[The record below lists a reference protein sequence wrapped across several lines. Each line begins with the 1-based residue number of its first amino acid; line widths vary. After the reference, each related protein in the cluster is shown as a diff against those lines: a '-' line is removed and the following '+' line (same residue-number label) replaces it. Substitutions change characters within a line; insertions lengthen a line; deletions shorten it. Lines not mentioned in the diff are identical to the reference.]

1 MTTLLEITQNQAQ
14 SLFYSF
20 KEKIKLNEILIN
32 DSAPDNYTAKI
43 NIDAISAP
51 IPISPP
57 SPLTTSTTTST
68 TTLISNSKIFI
79 TLKKIH
85 ITCEPILCEP
95 NLCELFLMRTYI
107 FWFT

>member
-20 KEKIKLNEILIN
+20 KEKISLNENLIIG
-32 DSAPDNYTAKI
+32 STPDNYTAKI

-51 IPISPP
+51 TPISRP

-68 TTLISNSKIFI
+68 TTTSLISNLMNFLPKDKILQELQLSR
-79 TLKKIH
+79 TKLLKIGVLLL
-85 ITCEPILCEP
+85 I
-95 NLCELFLMRTYI
+95 
-107 FWFT
+107 

>member
-20 KEKIKLNEILIN
+20 KGAISLNEKLIIA
-32 DSAPDNYTAKI
+32 SAPDNYTAKI

-51 IPISPP
+51 FPISPP

-68 TTLISNSKIFI
+68 TTTSLISN
-79 TLKKIH
+79 L
-85 ITCEPILCEP
+85 
-95 NLCELFLMRTYI
+95 
-107 FWFT
+107 